1 MFVSINGE
9 GPRAGELAVFLR
21 FCGCNLNCSYCDTR
35 WANTADVKYRLA
47 SAEELVEYVKSTGVK
62 NVTLTGGEP
71 LLQTDIARLIAQLGT
86 SGAEVEIET
95 NGSVPLKDIVSLSP
109 RPAITSDYKLPSS
122 GMEKYMLTI
131 VSLSPRPAI
140 TSDYKL
146 PSSGMEKYMLTEN
159 FSYITIRDAVKFV
172 IGDMCDLARAEEI
185 IYGYGLTD
193 RCRVYFS
200 PVFGKI
206 NPAEIAEFM
215 KKRKLNGVRLQLQ
228 LHKIIWEPDK
238 RGV

>member
-1 MFVSINGE
+1 MYCKVAEKFISINGE

-21 FCGCNLNCSYCDTR
+21 FCGCNLNCGYCDTR
-35 WANTADVKYRLA
+35 WANTDDVKYELA
-47 SAEELVEYVKSTGVK
+47 SVEDLVEYVKSTGVK

-71 LLQTDIARLIAQLGT
+71 LLQADIACLIELLGA

-95 NGSVPLKDIVSLSP
+95 NGSVPLKDIISISP
-109 RPAITSDYKLPSS
+109 RPAVT
-122 GMEKYMLTI
+122 
-131 VSLSPRPAI
+131 A
-140 TSDYKL
+140 DYKL

-159 FSYITIRDAVKFV
+159 FSYLTLRDAVKFV
-172 IGDMCDLARAEEI
+172 VGDMRDLARAEEI
-185 IYGYGLTD
+185 IKVYGLTD

-206 NPAEIAEFM
+206 NPEEIAEFM
-215 KKRKLNGVRLQLQ
+215 KERKLNGVRLQLQ
-228 LHKIIWEPDK
+228 LHKIIWKPDK